1 MISLTEQDVEF
12 LQYYYHLLDTIE
24 EGFDYIL
31 NSFMEIENIE
41 NNQVFKDILIAF
53 YYIDSS
59 RTLLEKTFHNDKCLL
74 HSIHKFDEIIEL
86 LEDELRC
93 NISFEQSLFMK
104 HQLIPAFLNWKASM
118 QTNIKT
124 YVLH

>member
-93 NISFEQSLFMK
+93 NTSFEQSLFMK

>member
-31 NSFMEIENIE
+31 NRFMEIENIE

-93 NISFEQSLFMK
+93 NTSFEQSLFMK